1 VNVIGTAIFIVAVVG
16 MVGNVL
22 IQMRRERSAQTT

>member
-1 VNVIGTAIFIVAVVG
+1 VIGSVIFIFAVVA

-22 IQMRRERSAQTT
+22 VQMRRERSSVGA

>member
-1 VNVIGTAIFIVAVVG
+1 VIGTAIFLVAVVA

-22 IQMRRERSAQTT
+22 FQMRRERSGATV